1 MLTQKNQTATKVA
14 IITDQHFGARNDST
28 HFLDYYEKF
37 YKDTFFPTI
46 DEHGINTVLILGD
59 TFDRRK
65 YVNFYSLKRTKEMFF
80 DELAKRGIKVHMLAG
95 NHDTY
100 FKNTNDVNS
109 VRLLL
114 KEYNNIHVIDE
125 PCTIYL
131 TDENDRFGDK
141 FKYPI
146 AMIPWICPENYEQSL
161 GEIKNTTADIC
172 MGHFE
177 IAGFAMHRGMPSH
190 EGLSRDLFNRF
201 DMVFSGHYHHRSSQ
215 DNIRYLGN
223 PYELTWQDY
232 NDPRGFHVFDLAD
245 RSLQFIENPNVMFH
259 RITYDDKENSITEIT
274 SKDLTKYTNTYV
286 KVVVLNKTNP
296 YLFDKFMNNLY
307 NVNPIDITIAE
318 DFTDLTEGVEDDMI
332 DQAEDTMTIIG
343 KYVDG
348 IKEEHIDNEKLKTVL
363 KELYVEAL
371 NQEQA

>member
-1 MLTQKNQTATKVA
+1 MKVA
-14 IITDQHFGARNDST
+14 IITDQHFGARNDSI

-37 YKDTFFPTI
+37 YRDTFFPTLVEHSI
-46 DEHGINTVLILGD
+46 DTVLMLGD

-65 YVNFYSLKRTKEMFF
+65 YINFYSLKRTKEMFF
-80 DELAKRGIKVHMLAG
+80 DELAKRNIQAYMLAG

-109 VRLLL
+109 VDLLL
-114 KEYNNIHVIDE
+114 REYDNVTIIDSPQTIHLNYKDTAADV
-125 PCTIYL
+125 C
-131 TDENDRFGDK
+131 
-141 FKYPI
+141 
-146 AMIPWICPENYEQSL
+146 MIPWICPENYNNSL
-161 GEIKNTTADIC
+161 LEIKNTSADIC

-177 IAGFAMHRGMPSH
+177 IAGFAMHRGMPSQ
-190 EGLSRDLFNRF
+190 EGLSRELFKNF
-201 DMVFSGHYHHRSSQ
+201 DMVFSGHYHHRSNQ

-232 NDPRGFHVFDLAD
+232 NDPRGFHLFDLAT
-245 RSLQFIENPNVMFH
+245 RTLEFIENPNIMFH
-259 RITYDDKENSITEIT
+259 RIIYDDKESTITEIT
-274 SKDLTKYTNTYV
+274 NKDLSKYTNAYV
-286 KVVVLNKTNP
+286 KVVVINKTNP
-296 YLFDKFMNNLY
+296 YLFDRFMENLY
-307 NVNPIDITIAE
+307 KVNPIDITIAE

-332 DQAEDTMTIIG
+332 NQAEDTLTIIN

-348 IKEEHIDNEKLKTVL
+348 ITEDNIDNNKLKNVL